1 MKWLLLMLFAF
12 VSSTSYATCSGN
24 GISYAA
30 PINVDLSDKLSTAT
44 PEWTGTFTTQYAG
57 TFNCTTYNSD
67 FAYTPILSNNIKYA
81 TILGFNNN
89 KHMILAEITST
100 HSTVT
105 LKSNGLHSAS
115 ELNTRFN
122 VRFSLVN
129 QGGMA
134 ITGETVKLYDVLFVS
149 DLSGLSFSEII
160 LWPLNQVQKIFTWLF
175 NGFRWPYDTRDMF
188 GQPMIIKYSPKQTTC
203 SFINAG
209 LTVSLPTLGVNQ
221 INSSNQPGLTPFI
234 LNMRCQDISIAGTS
248 DRAIEMFL
256 SSNTLHSSDNSVLV
270 DNSASGIK
278 GIGLRLTLQSKPQT
292 PVMIST
298 SNTSRGMATL
308 LYNVSAGHSISD
320 NFSIPMTVYYYAWD
334 KENITQGKINT
345 SATLNIIYP

>member
-1 MKWLLLMLFAF
+1 MKFLLLILLIF

-30 PINVDLSDKLSTAT
+30 PINVDLSDKLNATT
-44 PEWTGTFTTQYAG
+44 PEWTGTFTTQYTG
-57 TFNCTTYNSD
+57 SFYCTTRNSE
-67 FAYTPILSNNIKYA
+67 FAYTPILSNNINHP

-89 KHMILAEITST
+89 KHMVRAEITSVN
-100 HSTVT
+100 SNVT
-105 LKSNGLHSAS
+105 LTSNGWHTAS

-122 VRFSLVN
+122 VRFTLVN

-134 ITGETVKLYDVLFVS
+134 ITGEIANLYDVLFVS
-149 DLSGLSFSEII
+149 DLSGMSFLET
-160 LWPLNQVQKIFTWLF
+160 LAWPFEQLQKMVTWFF

-209 LTVSLPTLGVNQ
+209 LTVNLPTLGISQ
-221 INSSNQPGLTPFI
+221 IISSHQPGLTPFI
-234 LNMRCQDISIAGTS
+234 LNIRCQDISKTGTS
-248 DRAIEMFL
+248 DRAIEIFL
-256 SSNTLHSSDNSVLV
+256 SSNSLLSSDNSVLV

-278 GIGLRLTLQSKPQT
+278 GIGLRLTLQDIPHA
-292 PVMIST
+292 PVIIST
-298 SNTSRGMATL
+298 SNTSRGMATV
-308 LYNVSAGHSISD
+308 LYSVTAERSVSD
-320 NFSIPMTVYYYAWD
+320 NFSIPMAVYYYAWD
-334 KENITQGKINT
+334 KEKITQGKINT